1 MAALRRQ
8 RPVQLADVEF
18 GGGQPDPV
26 DVNDPDRIKRQV
38 DVAGQA
44 YKNQQQQQQQPDL
57 KDRYI
62 LALESALVLL
72 QTNNEKLA
80 DQVLV
85 QTQSVDKNQANG
97 FAAVLLQLKALE
109 TRVAS
114 LKETPTEPETPTPE
128 PEPIVSKC
136 LEHLLKEAGREPVQV
151 DKALQHVAGQMLGRL
166 DRLEVVFNATRDH
179 LAAIFKNNQDHNEAG
194 FERVEGNQNKTV
206 KGLEAS
212 FNASFL
218 QLEKNANASFLYL
231 EKNTNGSILHLEK
244 NANASRDQ
252 VLQRLNRL
260 EADKS
265 KMAAD
270 LHRRFEQQDVVLN
283 QTHAFSANT
292 SARLNE
298 CIREAFEQ
306 DQVPLQPMYGQLW
319 TYLTNLWHDSVPPN
333 SDLWHPQNLF
343 QLVLSPNIW
352 FGPVMALVSHFFD
365 SRLSSR
371 VAACLGVRR
380 PIYSKASLNIQSK
393 AAFFF

>member
-1 MAALRRQ
+1 MQTKLVNTQQGSHFAALLGR
-8 RPVQLADVEF
+8 
-18 GGGQPDPV
+18 
-26 DVNDPDRIKRQV
+26 
-38 DVAGQA
+38 
-44 YKNQQQQQQQPDL
+44 L
-57 KDRYI
+57 KG
-62 LALESALVLL
+62 LEALVGSLQGPVPETQPEPEKEPEPEPENPVVAQCLEHLL
-72 QTNNEKLA
+72 NEASREPVEVDKLVQVVA

-85 QTQSVDKNQANG
+85 
-97 FAAVLLQLKALE
+97 
-109 TRVAS
+109 
-114 LKETPTEPETPTPE
+114 
-128 PEPIVSKC
+128 
-136 LEHLLKEAGREPVQV
+136 
-151 DKALQHVAGQMLGRL
+151 RL

-179 LAAIFKNNQDHNEAG
+179 LAAIFQSSQKQNAAG
-194 FERVEGNQNKTV
+194 FDRVEGNQNETV
-206 KGLEAS
+206 DRLEAS
-212 FNASFL
+212 CNASFL
-218 QLEKNANASFLYL
+218 QLERNANASFLHLEKNTNASFLHL

-252 VLQRLNRL
+252 VLQRLNKL

-270 LHRRFEQQDVVLN
+270 MHRRFQQQDVVLN

-393 AAFFF
+393 AAFFL